1 MGTSLFLFKLDFLLS
16 QIFEKLISGMY
27 LGEVVRRVLLKMAK
41 ETALFGETIPSK
53 LAVPYVLRYR
63 NFDLW

>member
-1 MGTSLFLFKLDFLLS
+1 
-16 QIFEKLISGMY
+16 MY

-53 LAVPYVLRYR
+53 LAVPYMLRFR
-63 NFDLW
+63 NFDLYFIKHGCYTYMVLEMFLKII